1 MEALQYTPR
10 YETAVQAYYRMV
22 MRSSM
27 VHTDRASYQVRDV
40 IHVRDLLLFTAIMYS
55 TDSIDQDYLWS
66 MDWSRVWSP
75 SDLTVIPAYI
85 HNAYVLHGSSIRLD
99 PMNARNIMRWWN
111 LKRSLRTGPF
121 EHTIT
126 ILVGELRQWRLHQ
139 DFLLNPPFSRD
150 SSNTSDIDE
159 DPGSAK

>member
-1 MEALQYTPR
+1 
-10 YETAVQAYYRMV
+10 

-85 HNAYVLHGSSIRLD
+85 HNAYVLYGFSIRLD

-111 LKRSLRTGPF
+111 LKRSYVLG
-121 EHTIT
+121 H
-126 ILVGELRQWRLHQ
+126 
-139 DFLLNPPFSRD
+139 
-150 SSNTSDIDE
+150 SSTR
-159 DPGSAK
+159 